1 MSLASLNIFPNEHY
15 ISWFVRNSQFRAYPE
30 FKHYLVSNQVDSETL
45 KAYEVIHPSV
55 RSFLQHFEQKG
66 GLLRDH
72 TLLPLWQISV
82 AKMLGHKELLENGF
96 LDFHYSNGEKTLFQF
111 DRSWHSCPTC
121 RHEDIDSFGTSY
133 WHTQH
138 QIPSMYKCYKHS
150 TMLEKAKYPV
160 VDLKTGV
167 LPHQVKRWCK
177 LIKAETPELDK
188 WQNFVYSVYEKVL
201 GNSLPFIEIKNRIT
215 TALGMNNIANY
226 QFMQHIDE
234 LTFKLENELPRELLA
249 YLYTDYARA
258 SNKGTPKVIGNL
270 YRGINNPYKIRSPI
284 HWILLGY
291 WLFPDEL
298 TT

>member
-1 MSLASLNIFPNEHY
+1 MSFASLNIFPNEHY
-15 ISWFVRNSQFRAYPE
+15 ISWFVRNSQFSAYPE
-30 FKHYLVSNQVDSETL
+30 FKHYLFSNRIDSETF

-55 RSFLQHFEQKG
+55 SNFLKCFGQTDS
-66 GLLRDH
+66 LLREH
-72 TLLPLWQISV
+72 TLFPLWQISV
-82 AKMLGHKELLENGF
+82 AHELDHEELLQNRF
-96 LDFHYSNGEKTLFQF
+96 LDLHHSNGEKTLFQF
-111 DRSWHSCPTC
+111 DRSWHSCPMC
-121 RHEDIDSFGTSY
+121 RKEDIGSFGTSY

-138 QIPSMYKCYKHS
+138 QIPSMYKCYKHD

-167 LPHQVKRWCK
+167 LPHQVKKWCK
-177 LIKAETPELDK
+177 LLQTEIPELGK
-188 WQNFVYSVYEKVL
+188 WQNFLYSVQEKL
-201 GNSLPFIEIKNRIT
+201 MENSLPFIEIKNRIT
-215 TALGMNNIANY
+215 TALGMDNIANY
-226 QFMQHIDE
+226 QFKQHIDE
-234 LTFKLENELPRELLA
+234 LTFKLENGLPRELLA

-270 YRGINNPYKIRSPI
+270 YRRINNPYKIRSPI